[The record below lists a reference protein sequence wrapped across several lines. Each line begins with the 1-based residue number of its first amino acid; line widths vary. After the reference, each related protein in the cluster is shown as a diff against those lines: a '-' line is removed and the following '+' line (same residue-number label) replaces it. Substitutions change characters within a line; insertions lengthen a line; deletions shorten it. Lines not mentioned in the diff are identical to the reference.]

1 MAKKYFTVAEAASR
15 KRVTR
20 AAIHDA
26 IRKGQLEYEWTT
38 VEQVIKKKIR
48 VIPAE
53 SLKAYR
59 VDESRQARGKKPSQ
73 LDTDV

>member
-1 MAKKYFTVAEAASR
+1 MGMPKDFYTVAQAAKK

-20 AAIHDA
+20 AAIHEA
-26 IRKGQLEYEWTT
+26 IRKGQLNYEWVT
-38 VEQVIKKKIR
+38 VEQKIKKKIR

-59 VDESRQARGKKPSQ
+59 VDESRQARGKKP
-73 LDTDV
+73 